1 MTRWNHLTLRE
12 RELPDVAN
20 DLRTRAARLE
30 TGTGTVKPLA
40 MHTVDYF
47 WAFVSGSSQI
57 THFTS
62 VGRAGGRA
70 TLLVA
75 AAPASGGSLTIRVAA
90 VVAGVFTYGA
100 SVVVGN
106 PSPIPPGG
114 VSDSVLG
121 GVRVPVGVDFPET
134 WLSGEIG
141 TLALEVSAS
150 GGTGQ
155 VGVLQAW
162 QR

>member
-1 MTRWNHLTLRE
+1 MTRWSHLTLRE
-12 RELPDVAN
+12 RELPDVAG

-30 TGTGTVKPLA
+30 AGTGTVRPFE
-40 MHTVDYF
+40 MHTSDYF
-47 WAFVSGSSQI
+47 WMFTAGSAVI

-62 VGRAGGRA
+62 VGRSGGRA

-75 AAPASGGSLTIRVAA
+75 VAPPSGSSMTVRVAA
-90 VVAGVFTYGA
+90 VVAGVFTYGS
-100 SVVVGN
+100 SVVVGD

-114 VSDSVLG
+114 VFDSVLG
-121 GVRVPVGVDFPET
+121 GVRVPVSVDFPAT
-134 WLSGEIG
+134 WLPGEIG
-141 TLALEVSAS
+141 TLALEVTTS

-155 VGVLQAW
+155 IGVLQAW